1 MCRTEKELDEEYKN
15 IVSLPSS
22 FWQDVPTESLRKA
35 LEWRKKELQRH
46 NQPARQAEAKR
57 AVKALSKELVA
68 RANNACKT
76 SSDLRL
82 IYPNTRLKGAQ
93 LSQKLG
99 NS

>member
-1 MCRTEKELDEEYKN
+1 MCRTEKELNEEYKS
-15 IVSLPSS
+15 IIGSPSR

-68 RANNACKT
+68 RANNTPKT
-76 SSDLRL
+76 SVDLRL
-82 IYPNTRLKGAQ
+82 TYPNTRLKSAQ

-99 NS
+99 SS